1 MVCFDM
7 QEMSSQRRLVTQL
20 FKSKKK
26 QDDDSCVTYVKFW
39 LDAIQLHAHG
49 APVVLVGTHRDEV
62 SDAKAHQSISEQL
75 KELFGSHGCWPHIV
89 NGPDGLCFFPVDNK
103 NGLKSGTAAGLI
115 QLQQALEQTA
125 MQQDY
130 VNRLVPGTWLAMLD
144 TARMGHASSSQ
155 GM

>member
-7 QEMSSQRRLVTQL
+7 QEISSDRSFFTRL
-20 FKSKKK
+20 FNYAEPNSAN
-26 QDDDSCVTYVKFW
+26 CVTYVKFW

-62 SDAKAHQSISEQL
+62 SDVKEHQSISERL
-75 KELFGSHGCWPHIV
+75 KQLFGSHGCWPHIV

-103 NGLKSGTAAGLI
+103 RGLKSGTAAGVI
-115 QLQQALEQTA
+115 QLQQALEQTV
-125 MQQDY
+125 MQQEY
-130 VNRLVPGTWLAMLD
+130 VKRLVPGTWLAMLD